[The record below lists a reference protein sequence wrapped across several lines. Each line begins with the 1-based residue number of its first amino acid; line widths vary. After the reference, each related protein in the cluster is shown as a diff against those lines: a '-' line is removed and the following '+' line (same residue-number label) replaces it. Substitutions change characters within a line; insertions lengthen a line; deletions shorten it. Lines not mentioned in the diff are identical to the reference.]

1 MAKSKS
7 ENQKRTKMNNGKNLE
22 EKAMLTMDELSQY
35 TGFSK
40 GTIYQLTHFK
50 KIPYSKPLGG
60 KLFFQMKDVQNFLK
74 QNRVASNDEI
84 ERKAT
89 KHSLP
94 A

>member
-1 MAKSKS
+1 
-7 ENQKRTKMNNGKNLE
+7 MNKNFEGKEMLTLE
-22 EKAMLTMDELSQY
+22 ELSLY